1 MQKKGLIVLVI
12 LLTISNCWGQNN
24 IGAIGQWREHHNNQS
39 VKNVVKGD
47 KIYGASKYQLFSV
60 DSKNNIEYIGK
71 SNGLNEVGIQTIKW
85 HTLSQQLI
93 VAYNNSSIDIIHGDQ
108 VFGIND
114 IQLSNLYPNNK
125 INDISVLDKWVLL
138 ATNFGIVILD
148 VEKKRNQRHLVPE
161 Q

>member
-125 INDISVLDKWVLL
+125 INALL
-138 ATNFGIVILD
+138 PFEHKL
-148 VEKKRNQRHLVPE
+148 L
-161 Q
+161 